1 MDALD
6 RLCLG
11 LLAIAIT
18 ALVLKACLHYCERAL
33 GFQWRW
39 LHADDDWIA
48 YSSSAVLAV
57 SVVVLLV
64 RNFPV

>member
-6 RLCLG
+6 RLCVG
-11 LLAIAIT
+11 LLGIAIT

-33 GFQWRW
+33 GFQWSW

-48 YSSSAVLAV
+48 YLSSGVLAV
-57 SVVVLLV
+57 CVVVLLV
-64 RNFPV
+64 RNFSV